1 MQVGHDLMVGNGQ
14 ASGLFNPEITKLR
27 IGVNNRD
34 SKISSVVGA
43 QLAKALKQLPEDR
56 LGIIMLGDVPIRIAT
71 QAIERRIGSAAY
83 DNVLAFGVSDYGELH
98 FVFRETRRQML
109 DQLMMSGMR
118 PLLAT

>member
-1 MQVGHDLMVGNGQ
+1 
-14 ASGLFNPEITKLR
+14 
-27 IGVNNRD
+27 
-34 SKISSVVGA
+34 
-43 QLAKALKQLPEDR
+43 
-56 LGIIMLGDVPIRIAT
+56 MLGDVPIRIAT